1 VTHTLEKAFTVCTGL
16 NGLTFYDKCQVG
28 LMYIYKVTLQ
38 DNKKHI
44 EKRYTLAIAIN
55 KFTKLQL

>member
-1 VTHTLEKAFTVCTGL
+1 LTTIFKIIILEIINAIV
-16 NGLTFYDKCQVG
+16 
-28 LMYIYKVTLQ
+28 IYKVTLQ

-55 KFTKLQL
+55 KFTKLQLW